1 MCEVMEGEKGI
12 MKDEDIIKVNDNMAL
27 VKEVFK
33 DVIHEGLKGCWG
45 IAEAKGHDEWFK

>member
-27 VKEVFK
+27 VEEVFE
-33 DVIHEGLKGCWG
+33 DVIHEHLKGCQG
-45 IAEAKGHDEWFK
+45 ITEAKGHNEGFK